1 MNWNTRVEQGGGVDT
16 AQIVKSGA
24 AEAEDLGTIC
34 KVPREVSGMPRRR
47 K

>member
-1 MNWNTRVEQGGGVDT
+1 MNWNTRVAQGGGVDT

-24 AEAEDLGTIC
+24 AEAEGLGTIC

>member
-24 AEAEDLGTIC
+24 AEAEGPRHDLQS
-34 KVPREVSGMPRRR
+34 P
-47 K
+47 